1 VLEAL
6 LMQECTTVHNPW
18 DEHTGRLATAD
29 PERFD
34 PPTAHNGFSHL
45 QSRDVD
51 AYLGLTAASD
61 TPLASVSSVAAHCT
75 CDFIL

>member
-1 VLEAL
+1 MEL
-6 LMQECTTVHNPW
+6 
-18 DEHTGRLATAD
+18 HTGRHATVD

-51 AYLGLTAASD
+51 AYLGLTGSD
-61 TPLASVSSVAAHCT
+61 APLASVSPVRF
-75 CDFIL
+75 DIYILIYMLYA